1 METAGKW
8 QNVPLMRKETD
19 EGPQQHMF
27 KRVSSSRM
35 LLLLLLLLIAEGGG
49 GIRSMECVLA
59 KRLTID
65 TLASARSAPH
75 LG

>member
-1 METAGKW
+1 MAGKW
-8 QNVPLMRKETD
+8 QNIPLMRKETD

-27 KRVSSSRM
+27 KRVSSSRMLM

-59 KRLTID
+59 KRLMIEA
-65 TLASARSAPH
+65 LASARRSPH

>member
-1 METAGKW
+1 
-8 QNVPLMRKETD
+8 MRKETD

-35 LLLLLLLLIAEGGG
+35 LLLLLLLLLLIAEGGG